1 MKPKLQLGGE
11 KESGNTSARSSAQ
24 TMQQETTN
32 PHEITKKT
40 RSSHSSRAPM
50 TFLFL
55 LVVPNADQSTSFT
68 S

>member
-1 MKPKLQLGGE
+1 MLEPDGILVRNHGLLLVK
-11 KESGNTSARSSAQ
+11 A
-24 TMQQETTN
+24 TMNVETTN
-32 PHEITKKT
+32 PNEITKKT
-40 RSSHSSRAPM
+40 RSSHSSRASM